1 MSDSLPATEPASR
14 SARRPRWQR
23 YALEAGLFVLIIG
36 AVQAWHARDVPQ
48 GPAPAFAATLA
59 SGGETSL
66 KGWRAAHPGRAV
78 AVYFW
83 ADWCPICRAQQG
95 SIDELGRDWPVLTV
109 AMQSGDGAA
118 VSRVLRERGLT
129 WTTAVDADG
138 RIAAQYGL
146 HGVPA
151 LAIIDARGTLRAMAV
166 GYTTEAGM
174 RARMWWAQHGGN

>member
-1 MSDSLPATEPASR
+1 M
-14 SARRPRWQR
+14 
-23 YALEAGLFVLIIG
+23 
-36 AVQAWHARDVPQ
+36 
-48 GPAPAFAATLA
+48 
-59 SGGETSL
+59 
-66 KGWRAAHPGRAV
+66 

-95 SIDELGRDWPVLTV
+95 SIDDLGRDWPVLTV

-118 VSRVLRERGLT
+118 VSRVLRERGLN
-129 WTTAVDADG
+129 WAAAVDADG

-151 LAIIDARGTLRAMAV
+151 LAIIDARGALRSMAV

-174 RARMWWAQHGGN
+174 RARLWWAQHGGD